1 MMPSDLGAGIILGVV
16 MVALAVSAYLLP
28 IRLDSTSQGSI
39 EEGPTLVVAP
49 FANLG
54 DGPQAALYTAGLTEE
69 LLTALPRFK
78 EIRVFGR
85 ETSKSLPSGVEASQV
100 RGELGARFLLAG
112 QRDGERR
119 RRGQRLH
126 LVLSSRKGSAGGRAG

>member
-1 MMPSDLGAGIILGVV
+1 MLGVV

-28 IRLDSTSQGSI
+28 IRLGSTSQRSI

-49 FANLG
+49 VANLG

-100 RGELGARFLLAG
+100 RGELGARFLLA
-112 QRDGERR
+112 
-119 RRGQRLH
+119 
-126 LVLSSRKGSAGGRAG
+126 